1 MLARRRALRLNGRE
15 VERTPLLVPS
25 FSSKGFPDVRKII
38 EYSSEIIEGPML
50 VSAYDL
56 HYKAIE
62 PPFDFAS
69 FLFLDS
75 GGYEASKRYLLP
87 MAVAG
92 ESRMQAPAEPRC
104 CGVRLYH
111 QAVPSGRISNQ

>member
-1 MLARRRALRLNGRE
+1 
-15 VERTPLLVPS
+15 
-25 FSSKGFPDVRKII
+25 
-38 EYSSEIIEGPML
+38 ML

-87 MAVAG
+87 MAVRVNHQCKLRR
-92 ESRMQAPAEPRC
+92 SRAAVVSDC
-104 CGVRLYH
+104 TIRLYH
-111 QAVPSGRISNQ
+111 QAEFQINKY

>member
-1 MLARRRALRLNGRE
+1 MLARKRVLRLNGQE

-56 HYKAIE
+56 HYGKIE
-62 PPFDFAS
+62 PPS
-69 FLFLDS
+69 LLS
-75 GGYEASKRYLLP
+75 G
-87 MAVAG
+87 
-92 ESRMQAPAEPRC
+92 
-104 CGVRLYH
+104 
-111 QAVPSGRISNQ
+111 N